1 HVVLVVSSGWDT
13 LRSMVIGVSVMPV
26 GGTGDERIETR
37 SMTAKELRSRTRR
50 GFLFFGA
57 GTLVAAAGFWA
68 LLPVSLKRRLF
79 GHVDWLDTLEARA
92 GVTPQRRER
101 FLHGVLTFDDDVA
114 EALYSPA
121 RRVRTY
127 SRADITPLKNN
138 YSGRTPDP
146 SYLATWRLSLSG

>member
-1 HVVLVVSSGWDT
+1 LWWLARLFGSYDGARVVHYWTMWVFVAFAVPHVVLVVSSGWDT

-68 LLPVSLKRRLF
+68 LLPVSLKRRLV

-92 GVTPQRRER
+92 GVT
-101 FLHGVLTFDDDVA
+101 
-114 EALYSPA
+114 
-121 RRVRTY
+121 
-127 SRADITPLKNN
+127 
-138 YSGRTPDP
+138 
-146 SYLATWRLSLSG
+146 